1 MSPRIKVVHLLA
13 LLALLS
19 ACARSGTPLPTPE
32 PTRTPKPTFTPTSDR
47 TMLVASNTDT
57 PVQTALPTES
67 PVPAAET
74 PTSGGY
80 PAPSTAPGGTAL
92 PTGTAAPTAT
102 PVPTNTRVPTA
113 TSVPTNT
120 PVPTATSAPCPAGY
134 DFHVHQ
140 SPAFS
145 ACYPKDWVISESD
158 RPEQGLQLVSFE
170 SPSSNRSTGAG
181 MKVISVSSYANPTGA
196 SGEDFSKAMA
206 TEFIQRYERGLVG
219 WPRSFK
225 LGEGD
230 GVEVNF
236 RMSLPFPAEVVSVVG
251 WEGAFLAEDGQV
263 WGILFLGRS
272 EYEAELQGIHDQFLA
287 NLQLLPR

>member
-47 TMLVASNTDT
+47 TTLVAIKTDT
-57 PVQTALPTES
+57 PVQTALPTDTLVS
-67 PVPAAET
+67 IAET
-74 PTSGGY
+74 PTGGAY
-80 PAPSTAPGGTAL
+80 PGPSSVPTGTAL
-92 PTGTAAPTAT
+92 PTGTAAAT
-102 PVPTNTRVPTA
+102 HTP
-113 TSVPTNT
+113 VPTNT
-120 PVPTATSAPCPAGY
+120 PVPTATSLPTETPVPTATAVPCPADY
-134 DFHVHQ
+134 DLHVHD

-145 ACYPKDWVISESD
+145 ACYPRDWVISESD
-158 RPEQGLQLVSFE
+158 QPEQGVRLVNFE

-181 MKVISVSSYANPTGA
+181 LKAISVSTYPNPTGA
-196 SGEDFSKAMA
+196 SGEDFLKAMA
-206 TEFIQRYERGLVG
+206 TELIQRYEQGLVG

-225 LGEGD
+225 VGERE
-230 GVEVNF
+230 GVEARF
-236 RMSLPFPAEVVSVVG
+236 RMALPFPTEVVSVVG
-251 WEGAFLAEDGQV
+251 WEGAFLAEDGQA
-263 WGILFLGRS
+263 WGILLLGRS